1 MTAMKDMF
9 FARSDDKAK
18 LILRFTI
25 SFLMLFHGMA
35 KLTHG
40 VEWIK
45 HPLAGVGMPLFF
57 AYGVFFGEVL
67 APIFM
72 IIGFRTRF
80 AALLM
85 AFNMLMAII
94 LVWGNKIFAVNAS
107 GGWAIELE
115 VLFMF
120 AALVVF
126 YSGGGKYALSK
137 NNKWD

>member
-1 MTAMKDMF
+1 MAAIKEALFM
-9 FARSDDKAK
+9 RSDDKAK
-18 LILRFTI
+18 FLLRLTI

-45 HPLAGVGMPLFF
+45 QPLAGVGMPLFF

-67 APIFM
+67 APMCM
-72 IIGFRTRF
+72 ILGFRTRL
-80 AALLM
+80 AALVM

-94 LVWGNKIFAVNAS
+94 LVWGSKVFAVNAA

-115 VLFMF
+115 VLFMLG
-120 AALVVF
+120 AMVLF
-126 YSGGGKYALSK
+126 YSGGGKYAISK
-137 NNKWD
+137 NSKWD

>member
-18 LILRFTI
+18 FILRLTI

-40 VEWIK
+40 IEWIK
-45 HPLAGVGMPLFF
+45 QPLAGVGMPLFF

-85 AFNMLMAII
+85 MFNMLMAII
-94 LVWGNKIFAVNAS
+94 LVWGTKIFAVNAG

-115 VLFMF
+115 VLFMLS
-120 AALVVF
+120 AVVVF
-126 YSGGGKYALSK
+126 YSGGGRYALSK
-137 NNKWD
+137 TNKWD